1 MLPFPSGHR
10 NFGEDSYGQIGRSSS
25 MMQACAT
32 VPQCEQACA
41 APSIAFWIA
50 LPHPRMLIWYL
61 VVIWA
66 ALQNDVCSAVCGM
79 CMVAGGFNVNGGGRT
94 FCVAYEDPTERTF
107 HWGCLGMVRT
117 IIRNCPLAC
126 PCFDFCRAR
135 ALSLVRFVSQLA
147 VICAF
152 SQTHHKHMPHDTTY
166 VLPCLR
172 ALKMCVYGQKGT
184 KTLATGMLKASTSQI
199 RLFLASSPLTRMIG
213 RMVQCGCSLDRTS

>member
-135 ALSLVRFVSQLA
+135 ALSLVRFVSLDHADCSMA
-147 VICAF
+147 VLTSLPSSVHF
-152 SQTHHKHMPHDTTY
+152 HKRTTNT
-166 VLPCLR
+166 C
-172 ALKMCVYGQKGT
+172 
-184 KTLATGMLKASTSQI
+184 
-199 RLFLASSPLTRMIG
+199 RMIQLTCF
-213 RMVQCGCSLDRTS
+213 RVCVR